1 MSRIHRGSAVVAALF
16 VAAAGLALA
25 DVVVLK
31 GGTVVTLKQAWVRRG
46 NTAYLTRADGTL
58 LSVPVT
64 EIDREAT
71 AAANHSAAAAA
82 PAPAEAPAST
92 PAEVTG
98 PLPNSLNCNPLRS
111 MRQPAPWPK

>member
-1 MSRIHRGSAVVAALF
+1 MSRFHRRSAVAAALF
-16 VAAAGLALA
+16 VAAAGLTLA

-71 AAANHSAAAAA
+71 AAANHSAAAAV
-82 PAPAEAPAST
+82 PAPLAVARARR
-92 PAEVTG
+92 A
-98 PLPNSLNCNPLRS
+98 
-111 MRQPAPWPK
+111 A